1 MEDNLIK
8 VQNVICTCIFKHLHI
23 SLTDFN
29 TNYLPLLLER
39 LNREATICFFNGRL
53 QYECY
58 ENRQC

>member
-8 VQNVICTCIFKHLHI
+8 VQNVICTYIFKHPHI
-23 SLTDFN
+23 LITDFN

-39 LNREATICFFNGRL
+39 LNREDTTCFFNGRL

-58 ENRQC
+58 EKRQC